1 MYIWLKHVNENS
13 ISALFATNVSQNVT
27 NGIQTKNCLLA
38 LFASNIILVVASP
51 LNINFRQQS
60 CQKLTD

>member
-51 LNINFRQQS
+51 
-60 CQKLTD
+60 